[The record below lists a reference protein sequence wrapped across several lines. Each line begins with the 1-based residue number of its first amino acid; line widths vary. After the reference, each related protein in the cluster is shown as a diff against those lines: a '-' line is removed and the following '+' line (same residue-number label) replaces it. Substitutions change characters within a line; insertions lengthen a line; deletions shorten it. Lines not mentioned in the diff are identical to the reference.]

1 MIGKKGASGRK
12 DHGQRNILIHK
23 REILLSYEQ
32 RGGDISARGYEM
44 NEIR

>member
-12 DHGQRNILIHK
+12 DYRHRNILIHK
-23 REILLSYEQ
+23 RDILLSYEQ
-32 RGGDISARGYEM
+32 RGGDISARGYGM